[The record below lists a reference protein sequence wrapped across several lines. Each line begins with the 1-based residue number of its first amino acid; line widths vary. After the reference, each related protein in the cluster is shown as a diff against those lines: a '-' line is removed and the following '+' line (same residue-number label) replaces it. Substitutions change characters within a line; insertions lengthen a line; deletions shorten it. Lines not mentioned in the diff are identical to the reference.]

1 MGATVLFDRYRLL
14 ERAGRGGMADV
25 WRAADT
31 RTGEDVA
38 VKRLHPLVF
47 ASRVGRDR
55 LLREFRAV
63 RSLDHPNIVRV
74 RDLELTNDD
83 GALILDYVAGPSV
96 RDRLG
101 DGPPIDA
108 DEAIAIA
115 GAVAAGLAEAHRRGI
130 VHRDVTPGNI
140 LLDTESGARLT
151 DFGIALGSADADA
164 ATMTGTGRLVGTL
177 AYLAPEQL
185 RGEPATSAS
194 DLFSLAAVTYQ
205 MLAGRPPFEATTPV
219 GLVEAHRHPPAPIDG
234 LPEHVNAAVRR
245 ALALE
250 PRERQRSVDAFAG
263 ELRAPMVRPLP
274 PSVRPARSVRPV
286 AGLIAVGFGA
296 LVLAA
301 LALGG
306 PAPAGQADALRS
318 TSPTLSQP
326 EATHADGDDG
336 RNGGNEGRGNGN
348 GNGNGGGGN
357 GNGNGNDDGGDD

>member
-1 MGATVLFDRYRLL
+1 MGATLLFGRYRLL

-25 WRAADT
+25 WHALDT

-38 VKRLHPLVF
+38 VKRLHPIVF
-47 ASRVGRDR
+47 GSRAGRDR

-74 RDLELTNDD
+74 RDLELTTDD

-96 RDRLG
+96 RDRLR

-140 LLDTESGARLT
+140 LLDPSSVARLT
-151 DFGIALGSADADA
+151 DFGIALGSADA

-185 RGEPATSAS
+185 RGEPATTVS

-219 GLVEAHRHPPAPIDG
+219 GLVEAHRQPPEAIDG
-234 LPEHVNAAVRR
+234 VPGHVNAAVRR
-245 ALALE
+245 ALSVE
-250 PRERQRSVDAFAG
+250 PRERQRSVASFIRD
-263 ELRAPMVRPLP
+263 LRAPIEVGSRALPL
-274 PSVRPARSVRPV
+274 RPAHSVRPV

-296 LVLAA
+296 LALAA

-306 PAPAGQADALRS
+306 PSPAGEANGPERT
-318 TSPTLSQP
+318 TSPVIGEPDPTP
-326 EATHADGDDG
+326 VDGEEEGDDG
-336 RNGGNEGRGNGN
+336 NGRGNGNGNGGGRGNGN
-348 GNGNGGGGN
+348 GNGN
-357 GNGNGNDDGGDD
+357 DGDD